1 MCFCLSLVHHSLSP
15 NPSSLSHPT
24 LTHSFTQPL
33 LTLSPNPYS
42 LSHPTLTHSLTQ
54 PFLTL
59 SPNPS
64 SLSHP
69 TLPHSLPTL
78 PHSLTQPSLTLT
90 PNPPSLSHPTLPHSH
105 SQPSLTVTPNPPSPF
120 PFHTAPLAPRNLTLE
135 VTSSQSINVSWTRP
149 LFFRGQLLQYKVCMC
164 LDV

>member
-1 MCFCLSLVHHSLSP
+1 MYIIFLFQCVSVFHWSIILSHPTLPHSLTQPFLTLSP
-15 NPSSLSHPT
+15 NPYSLSHPT
-24 LTHSFTQPL
+24 LPHSLTQPL

-42 LSHPTLTHSLTQ
+42 LSPNPSS
-54 PFLTL
+54 L

-69 TLPHSLPTL
+69 TLPHSHT
-78 PHSLTQPSLTLT
+78 
-90 PNPPSLSHPTLPHSH
+90 
-105 SQPSLTVTPNPPSPF
+105 QPSLTVTPNPPSPF